1 MDKIGHAHT
10 IIQQLKKKSKILM
23 HTKLEVPQIVLQ
35 MKPETKEHIVYY
47 LPEMFRESKPI
58 GTEKEMQN
66 LLEF

>member
-1 MDKIGHAHT
+1 M
-10 IIQQLKKKSKILM
+10 
-23 HTKLEVPQIVLQ
+23 PQIVLQ

-47 LPEMFRESKPI
+47 LSEMLRESKTI